1 MQTINQNT
9 DRKYVQK
16 GPLQTVSIGSAVSVC
31 QKTPVGTHLQA
42 SNSSDLKPAS
52 LDSKASK
59 NGSGSADLDQG
70 VVSDDDD
77 DDDHAK
83 GEAKMNTASTA
94 EKKRNRKGWRK
105 KKAKNGAL
113 PAAELKQTSPPR
125 VLLSTLF
132 PVGYPTGEL
141 IPYENPAR
149 KTDEETRYNSRLW
162 DPDFLSDYRQAAE
175 IHRQVRYYAQKELI
189 KPGASLLSI
198 AEGIEDSVRALSGHQ
213 GLVPGDGLKASMGF
227 PTGLCRNHQT
237 AHYTPNPGDKEVLLE
252 KDDVLKVD
260 FGVQINGRIV
270 DSAFTVA
277 FDHKYDNL
285 LAAVKAA
292 TNTGIQLAGVDA
304 RMKEIG
310 AAIQEVMESYEVEL
324 DGKLYPVKAIRSLTG
339 HDILRYHIHGNK
351 QVPFVKNNSKQKMEE
366 GDIFAIETFGSTGK
380 GYTYDDGPT
389 VYGYGR
395 NEYVSGANLRL
406 ASAKSLL
413 KTIDSHFGTIVF
425 SRRYLERLGVTSYH
439 LGMKHLIDE
448 GIIEKYGQLADVE
461 GSYTAQFE
469 HTILLH
475 SGGKEVISR
484 GDDY

>member
-1 MQTINQNT
+1 
-9 DRKYVQK
+9 
-16 GPLQTVSIGSAVSVC
+16 
-31 QKTPVGTHLQA
+31 
-42 SNSSDLKPAS
+42 
-52 LDSKASK
+52 
-59 NGSGSADLDQG
+59 LDQG
-70 VVSDDDD
+70 IVSDDDD
-77 DDDHAK
+77 DDDDEK
-83 GEAKMNTASTA
+83 GEAGVNPASTA
-94 EKKRNRKGWRK
+94 DKKKKRKRSK
-105 KKAKNGAL
+105 KKKTKNGTL
-113 PAAELKQTSPPR
+113 PAAELKQSNPPR

-132 PVGYPTGEL
+132 PVEYPKGEL
-141 IPYENPAR
+141 IPYENLAR
-149 KTDEETRYNSRLW
+149 ETDEETRYNSRLW
-162 DPDFLSDYRQAAE
+162 DSGFLTDYRQAAE

-198 AEGIEDSVRALSGHQ
+198 AEGIEDGVRALAGHSG
-213 GLVPGDGLKASMGF
+213 LEPGDGLKASMGF

-292 TNTGIQLAGVDA
+292 TNTGIEHAGVDA

-324 DGKLYPVKAIRSLTG
+324 DGKLYPVKAVRSLTG
-339 HDILRYHIHGNK
+339 HNILRYHIHGDK
-351 QVPFVKNNSKQKMEE
+351 QVPFVKNNSNQKMEE

-380 GYTYDDGPT
+380 GYTRDDGT
-389 VYGYGR
+389 AVYGYGR
-395 NEYVSGANLRL
+395 NENVSDANLRL

-413 KTIDSHFGTIVF
+413 KTIDANFGTIVF
-425 SRRYLERLGVTSYH
+425 NRRYLERLGFKSYH
-439 LGMKHLIDE
+439 LGMRHLIDQ
-448 GIIEKYGQLADVE
+448 GIIEQYGQLADVK